1 MNATPDTRRPAGAAS
16 STPDGAPADTF
27 DLIVLGAGAGGM
39 TAALVGALEG
49 LRVALIERTGWIG
62 GTTATSSGTVWIP
75 DNPHQRALGAADD
88 AARAMA
94 YLDALVGERADRS
107 LREAF
112 VAQGPRM
119 VEYLEAR
126 SGVRFRAY
134 PHHPDYRQDL
144 PGAATGGRPLEP
156 LAFDGRLLGAH
167 FEKVR
172 WPLRELMLPGGLM
185 VTRGEAARL
194 LRGPASWD
202 AIRLGATLLARL
214 LADRLRHPRGTRLV
228 LGNALAARLY
238 KGLLDRGVDILLEA
252 RTARLLTA
260 DGAVRGVV
268 VSHRGEKRTLHARRG
283 VILAGG
289 GFPADPQWRERYLPA
304 PTPRHTPAGEA
315 CTGETIRLGL
325 EAGAALGR
333 AAGDNALWFPSS
345 IATRRDGS
353 TAVYPHIVLD
363 RAKPGLIAVNAAGR
377 RFVNEAASYHEF
389 TRGMYAAHRDTPS
402 IPALLVCDRRFL
414 WKYGL
419 GMIWPHSVGLRR
431 HVRSGYLIEGRT
443 LADLARQAGVDPAG
457 LARTVETFNE
467 YARRGEDPD
476 FHKGESL
483 YDRNNGDEAH
493 QPNPCLGPIATPP
506 FYGVR
511 VYPTPLATSL
521 GLRTGADA
529 RVLDEDGRPIPGL
542 YACGADMDS
551 VFGGEYPG
559 AGAQLGPAMTFG
571 YLAARHAAQQESP
584 ASTPSK

>member
-1 MNATPDTRRPAGAAS
+1 MNGTPDPSHPT
-16 STPDGAPADTF
+16 GAPADSV

-49 LRVALIERTGWIG
+49 LRVVLIERTDCVG

-75 DNPHQRALGAADD
+75 DNPHQRDLGVRDD
-88 AARAMA
+88 AAAAMT
-94 YLDALVGERADRS
+94 YLDALVGDRADRWM
-107 LREAF
+107 REAF

-126 SGVRFRAY
+126 SEVRFQAY
-134 PHHPDYRQDL
+134 PHHPDYRQEL

-156 LAFDGRLLGAH
+156 LSFDGRLLGAH
-167 FEKVR
+167 FRQLR
-172 WPLRELMLPGGLM
+172 WPIRELMLPGGLM

-202 AIRLGATLLARL
+202 AVRLGATLAGRL
-214 LADRLRHPRGTRLV
+214 LADRLRYRRGTRLV

-238 KGLLDRGVDILLEA
+238 KGLLDHGVDILLEA
-252 RTARLLTA
+252 RVSQLLTSD
-260 DGAVRGVV
+260 DGAVCGVV
-268 VSHRGEKRTLHARRG
+268 VSHQGGKRTLRARRG
-283 VILAGG
+283 VVLAGG
-289 GFPADPQWRERYLPA
+289 GFPADQGWRERHLPS
-304 PTPRHTPAGEA
+304 PTPRYTAACEA

-325 EAGAALGR
+325 EAGAALGQPT
-333 AAGDNALWFPSS
+333 GDNALWFPSS

-389 TRGMYAAHRDTPS
+389 TRGMYAAHPDDPS

-419 GMIWPHSVGLRR
+419 GMVWPHSMALRR
-431 HVRSGYLIEGRT
+431 HIRGGYLLAGAT
-443 LADLARQAGVDPAG
+443 LADLAQQAGIDPAG
-457 LARTVETFNE
+457 LARTVAAVNE
-467 YARRGEDPD
+467 YAATGKDPD

-483 YDRNNGDEAH
+483 YDRNNGDSAH

-506 FYGVR
+506 FYAVR

-521 GLRTGADA
+521 GLRTDADA
-529 RVLDEDGRPIPGL
+529 RVLGGDGRPIAGL
-542 YACGADMDS
+542 YACGADMHS
-551 VFGGEYPG
+551 PFGGEYPG

-571 YLAARHAAQQESP
+571 YVAARHAANIDL
-584 ASTPSK
+584 AR

>member
-1 MNATPDTRRPAGAAS
+1 MNSSTSDLRHPAGAAS
-16 STPDGAPADTF
+16 PAPNGTPADTY

-49 LRVALIERTGWIG
+49 LRVALIERTDRIG
-62 GTTATSSGTVWIP
+62 GTTAISSGTVWIP
-75 DNPHQRALGAADD
+75 GNPQQRALGVQDD
-88 AARAMA
+88 ATQALA
-94 YLDALVGERADRS
+94 YLDALVGQRADRS

-112 VAQGPRM
+112 IAQGPRM
-119 VEYLEAR
+119 VDYLDAR
-126 SGVRFRAY
+126 SDVRFKVY

-144 PGAATGGRPLEP
+144 PGAAVGGRPLEP
-156 LAFDGRLLGAH
+156 LAFDGRRLGAH
-167 FEKVR
+167 FEQVR
-172 WPLRELMLPGGLM
+172 WPLKELMLPGGLM

-202 AIRLGATLLARL
+202 AIRLGAALLARL
-214 LADRLRHPRGTRLV
+214 LIDRLRHPRGTRLV

-238 KGLLDRGVDILLEA
+238 QGLLDHGVDIHSGT
-252 RTARLLTA
+252 RTSQLIMT
-260 DGAVRGVV
+260 DGTVRGVV
-268 VSHRGEKRTLHARRG
+268 ATHQGSKFTLYARRG
-283 VILAGG
+283 VVLAGG
-289 GFPADPQWRERYLPA
+289 GFPADPQWRERYLPS
-304 PTPRHTPAGEA
+304 PTPRHTPAAEA

-325 EAGAALGR
+325 EAGAVLGQ
-333 AAGDNALWFPSS
+333 ATGDNALWFPCS

-389 TRGMYAAHRDTPS
+389 SRGMYAAHRESPS

-419 GMIWPHSVGLRR
+419 GMIWPRALTLRG
-431 HVRSGYLIEGRT
+431 HIRSGYLLTGRT
-443 LADLARQAGVDPAG
+443 LADLARQAGIDPEG
-457 LARTVETFNE
+457 LVHTVNTFNR
-467 YARRGEDPD
+467 YAASGQDPD

-493 QPNPCLGPIATPP
+493 PPNPCLGPIVTPP

-511 VYPTPLATSL
+511 VYPNPLGTSL
-521 GLRTGADA
+521 GLRTDVSA
-529 RVLDEDGRPIPGL
+529 RALDGGGRPIPGL
-542 YACGADMDS
+542 YACGADMHP

-571 YLAARHAAQQESP
+571 YLAARHAAGAADP
-584 ASTPSK
+584 APSK